1 MKWISLI
8 YFILF
13 YFNFD
18 MDGTKENCSKKQVTL
33 FRWTFFQK
41 QKKIFK
47 RSLLNRKIVK
57 STQFEFGGNFC
68 GLQSFNKKNATNVNK
83 QFFGLL
89 F

>member
-1 MKWISLI
+1 VDGFVFKAVIKISNSTTQHSIFTQKRVTNIWTGTNHHHQMKWISLI

-41 QKKIFK
+41 
-47 RSLLNRKIVK
+47 
-57 STQFEFGGNFC
+57 
-68 GLQSFNKKNATNVNK
+68 
-83 QFFGLL
+83 
-89 F
+89 